1 MAESTNPLDTLKIK
15 KLIGFKQITP
25 GVITSDVISALRQC
39 GVDAVTSVN
48 YSSSEFSIG
57 SMSFLGNT
65 FYGLKVT
72 TDKGGKYVGALSFTL
87 AEKVSNLENTAIQV
101 GFRLTAT
108 ANNMRTS
115 AELFNFHVGQGLS
128 ARAAITN
135 EDTSAY
141 YEATISTEKDSNG
154 SKRTVSRA
162 YVNKQLIATSFTNY
176 YQDNPVLLQVLTNSL
191 TTAQDVGFS
200 YMIGDMYIAELD
212 YNSDG
217 TVTPQLLG
225 NLTLEPFTVATYS
238 GDKHINTLGNDIV
251 TAINTLDPNNDM
263 GVLEIKPVMQAASFT
278 FNPPDITNGSIMGA
292 SINIVY
298 KDSAAPNNRLR
309 YRITE
314 GTQSLP
320 TEVIT
325 DRKADITGYSTFTRI
340 MTTPEGGG
348 AWNTDNTRFA
358 LKLFNS
364 ETPEE
369 E

>member
-1 MAESTNPLDTLKIK
+1 MANTNPLETLKIK

-25 GVITSDVISALRQC
+25 GVITGNVISALNQC
-39 GVDAVTSVN
+39 GIDIIDN
-48 YSSSEFSIG
+48 YGSADSEFSIG
-57 SMSFLGNT
+57 SMNFLDNT
-65 FYGLKVT
+65 FYGLKVFT
-72 TDKGGKYVGALSFTL
+72 AKGSKYVGSLNFKL
-87 AEKVSNLENTAIQV
+87 AESAAYLKSKAIQI
-101 GFRLTAT
+101 GFRITRTAYNT
-108 ANNMRTS
+108 YTTTQ
-115 AELFNFHVGQGLS
+115 LFNFIAGYNLDTK
-128 ARAAITN
+128 APLTN

-141 YEATISTEKDSNG
+141 YEAVISTYKSKSAGDKTVLSVYVNKQQISTMEIGHYPNNSVILRILSNSLSTEKD
-154 SKRTVSRA
+154 A
-162 YVNKQLIATSFTNY
+162 DFT
-176 YQDNPVLLQVLTNSL
+176 
-191 TTAQDVGFS
+191 F
-200 YMIGDMYIAELD
+200 MIGDIYIAELD

-225 NLTLEPFTVATYS
+225 NLTLEPFKVSAYS
-238 GDKHINTLGNDIV
+238 GDKHVNTLGNDIV
-251 TAINTLDPNNDM
+251 TALNTVDPNNDM
-263 GVLEIKPVMQAASFT
+263 GALSIKPVMQAATFT
-278 FNPPDITNGSIMGA
+278 FEPPDITNSSIMGA

-325 DRKADITGYSTFTRI
+325 ERKADVTGYSTFTRI
-340 MTTPEGGG
+340 LSTPEGGG
-348 AWNTDNTRFA
+348 AWNADNTRFA